1 MKLAIIQQRAALA
14 LNRLFRTQKGGQMA
28 GPRYQHVIDE
38 LTHLIQT
45 GVLSPGEKL
54 PRSRE
59 LAERFNVPLG
69 SVAAAI
75 RELKA
80 AGLVDTRRG
89 VGIVVRVRPEV
100 RRKAMTR
107 YQADR
112 DQARATGGIP
122 PATSFT
128 RDHRLT
134 WDQYRVD
141 CDITEVEAD
150 ATLAELLAVPTGT
163 PLLQRRLVFYAHGQ
177 PQQLSYSHFL
187 LDIVAATPVA
197 DPANEPWPGGSIAQL
212 MSLGVEVTAVE
223 ESVRARMPT
232 ADETSILQIPTGV
245 PVLTVTRRMLSGQRP
260 VEAAADIVIPAD
272 RVALD
277 YRIDL

>member
-1 MKLAIIQQRAALA
+1 
-14 LNRLFRTQKGGQMA
+14 MA

-54 PRSRE
+54 PQSRE

-134 WDQYRVD
+134 WDQYWVD

-187 LDIVAATPVA
+187 LDMVATTPVA

>member
-1 MKLAIIQQRAALA
+1 
-14 LNRLFRTQKGGQMA
+14 MA
-28 GPRYQHVIDE
+28 RPRYQHLVDE
-38 LTHLIQT
+38 LTRLIRT
-45 GVLSPGEKL
+45 GALGPGDKL
-54 PRSRE
+54 PKARE
-59 LAERFNVPLG
+59 LAERFDVPLG
-69 SVAAAI
+69 TAAAAI
-75 RELKA
+75 RELKS

-89 VGIVVRVRPEV
+89 VGTVVRVRPAV
-100 RRKAMTR
+100 HRKAMTR

-122 PATSFT
+122 PETSFT
-128 RDHRLT
+128 CDHQLT

-141 CDITEVEAD
+141 CDIAEVAAD
-150 ATLAELLAVPTGT
+150 TTLAGLLAVPTGT

-177 PQQLSYSHFL
+177 PQQISYSHFL
-187 LDIVAATPVA
+187 LGMVAETPVA

-212 MSLGVEVTAVE
+212 MSLGIEVTAVE
-223 ESVRARMPT
+223 ESVRARTPT

-245 PVLTVTRRMLSGQRP
+245 PVLTVTRRMLAGERP
-260 VEAAADIVIPAD
+260 VEVAADIVIPAD